1 MKKVILCLVLAL
13 LFQVGNLPSSVFAS
27 DITIDTTDTD
37 LVASDEYVVT
47 TIMPGDFFTKKLI
60 WNNKS
65 SKTQK
70 LYVCVDDV
78 ESNKLND
85 VLKLK
90 VSTKDTTLLD
100 CKLEDIKANTMF
112 LGEFQSSEQEYI
124 TLTIYMEQFADNQY
138 TMLDTEFSVYFL
150 SSEKVKTP
158 DSGDTT
164 ELIKWYVLIG
174 ICFMSSYFMWR
185 WKQNEENH

>member
-1 MKKVILCLVLAL
+1 MKKVIMCLVLAL

-27 DITIDTTDTD
+27 DITIDTSDTE
-37 LVASDEYVVT
+37 LIVSDEYVVT

-124 TLTIYMEQFADNQY
+124 TLTIYMEHYADNQY
-138 TMLDTEFSVYFL
+138 TMLDTDFSVYFL
-150 SSEKVKTP
+150 SSEKVKAP

-164 ELIKWYVLIG
+164 NLILWYAIISICVVLGYI
-174 ICFMSSYFMWR
+174 MWR
-185 WKQNEENH
+185 WKQNEETY